1 MIVQLLLEAPMPTTC
16 DHIEDQTV
24 EPRLVEVVR
33 SVFHKAF
40 DMRPLDRGLGDRR
53 RSSSQAKTGRGAGRW
68 RARAHEKAVDMRA
81 AGLRISCAALGV
93 VFFGVCPIAAQ
104 PVQSTLQQRIEA
116 AAKAALNSPR
126 LRGLTEQQR
135 IARVE
140 FVAGNTLVL
149 LLHELGHVL
158 ISEMR
163 LPVLGREED
172 AADTYA
178 ALRLLMIGTSFS
190 QHELAQAAQGW
201 FLNDRRDQETG
212 EKPLYYDEHNLSQ
225 QRAYQILCLM
235 VGSDPDKFKSL
246 ADEMKMPESRQLT
259 CKRDFTKTSQGWGAV
274 LKPWMREPGDP
285 EAKIDVVYGDGK
297 GMYDGI
303 ANMFRSIRFLETVAA
318 NSAARYRWPHPFTL
332 KMQSCGRPGTDYD
345 DEARVV
351 TICYETPFDFAE
363 LYRAYVQPPPVAKA
377 VSIPKASAQKRKS
390 K

>member
-1 MIVQLLLEAPMPTTC
+1 MAVN
-16 DHIEDQTV
+16 
-24 EPRLVEVVR
+24 
-33 SVFHKAF
+33 
-40 DMRPLDRGLGDRR
+40 MRG
-53 RSSSQAKTGRGAGRW
+53 
-68 RARAHEKAVDMRA
+68 

-93 VFFGVCPIAAQ
+93 LLFGACPVTAQ

-126 LRGLTEQQR
+126 LRGLTDEQR
-135 IARVE
+135 IDRVE

-178 ALRLLMIGTSFS
+178 ALRMLMIGTSFS

-212 EKPLYYDEHNLSQ
+212 ERPLYYDEHNLSQ

-246 ADEMKMPESRQLT
+246 ADQMKMPESRQLT
-259 CKRDFTKTSQGWGAV
+259 CKRDFTKTSQGWAVV

-285 EAKIDVVYGDGK
+285 ETQIGVVYGDGK
-297 GMYDGI
+297 GMYDGL

-318 NSAARYRWPHPFTL
+318 NSAARYKWPRPFTL
-332 KMQSCGRPGTDYD
+332 KMESCGRPGTEYD
-345 DEARVV
+345 DETRVV

-363 LYRAYVQPPPVAKA
+363 LYRAYVQPAPVAKA
-377 VSIPKASAQKRKS
+377 VPIPKASAQKRKS

>member
-1 MIVQLLLEAPMPTTC
+1 MAVNM
-16 DHIEDQTV
+16 
-24 EPRLVEVVR
+24 
-33 SVFHKAF
+33 
-40 DMRPLDRGLGDRR
+40 
-53 RSSSQAKTGRGAGRW
+53 RGAGL
-68 RARAHEKAVDMRA
+68 
-81 AGLRISCAALGV
+81 GISCAALGV
-93 VFFGVCPIAAQ
+93 LLFGASQVTAQ

-246 ADEMKMPESRQLT
+246 ADQMKMPESRQLT
-259 CKRDFTKTSQGWGAV
+259 CKRDFTKTSQGWEVV
-274 LKPWMREPGDP
+274 LKPWMREPADP
-285 EAKIDVVYGDGK
+285 ETKIGVGYGDGK
-297 GMYDGI
+297 GMYDGL

-318 NSAARYRWPHPFTL
+318 NSAARYKWPHPFTL
-332 KMQSCGRPGTDYD
+332 KMESCGRPGTDYD

-363 LYRAYVQPPPVAKA
+363 LYRAYVQPAPVAKA
-377 VSIPKASAQKRKS
+377 VPIPKASAQKRKS

>member
-1 MIVQLLLEAPMPTTC
+1 MLPLE
-16 DHIEDQTV
+16 
-24 EPRLVEVVR
+24 
-33 SVFHKAF
+33 
-40 DMRPLDRGLGDRR
+40 RGLDYPP
-53 RSSSQAKTGRGAGRW
+53 RSSSQPKADWGAGCW
-68 RARAHEKAVDMRA
+68 RARAHEMAANMRG
-81 AGLRISCAALGV
+81 AGVGISCAALGV
-93 VFFGVCPIAAQ
+93 FFFGACPLSAQ
-104 PVQSTLQQRIEA
+104 PVGSTLQERIEA
-116 AAKAALNSPR
+116 AAKAALNIPR

-178 ALRLLMIGTSFS
+178 ALRMLMIGTSFS
-190 QHELAQAAQGW
+190 QHELAQAAHGW
-201 FLNDRRDQETG
+201 FLYDRRDQETG

-246 ADEMKMPESRQLT
+246 ADQMKMPESRQLT
-259 CKRDFTKTSQGWGAV
+259 CKRDFTKTQQGWEAV
-274 LKPWMREPGDP
+274 LKPWMREPGDA
-285 EAKIDVVYGDGK
+285 ETRIDVVYGDGK
-297 GMYDGI
+297 GMYDGV

-318 NSAARYRWPHPFTL
+318 NSAARYKWPHPFTL
-332 KMQSCGRPGTDYD
+332 KMESCGHPGTDYE

-363 LYRAYVQPPPVAKA
+363 LYRAYVQPPPVARA
-377 VSIPKASAQKRKS
+377 APIPKASAQKRKA